1 VFFGVTL
8 GKGQHPAGFAGPGFK
23 GPFGEFGIARL
34 AAGSAG
40 GFLSAG
46 VDPVSVLLRRG
57 QHQQKNQSWHHHC
70 RYSTRVFTKI
80 LIANR
85 GEISLRVIRTLR
97 EMGIRSV
104 AVYTDVD
111 RAALHVRK
119 ADEAARIESYLNM
132 EAIIEAA
139 RRHGADAI
147 HPGYGFLSENARFAQ
162 ACHDAGMTFIGP
174 SARSIELMGSK
185 TEARRVAAEGGAPI
199 VPSGEAAGY
208 PVMLKAVAGGG
219 GKGMRRVDREEDL
232 ASAREAASSEAMRAF
247 GDGRIY
253 IEKLIENARHIEIQV
268 LGDMHG
274 NMVHLGERECSVQR
288 RHQKV
293 IEESP
298 SPLVTLRPELRQR
311 MGEAAIQ
318 AAKAA
323 GYYNAGTVEFLADN
337 DGNFYFLEM
346 NTRLQVE
353 HPVTELVTGLD
364 LVRLQ
369 IDIAAGARL
378 PFAQEDVVLR
388 GAAIECRI
396 YAEDPANNFF
406 PSPGKILQLAE
417 PSGPG
422 VRLDSGIY
430 PGWTVPID
438 YDPMLSKL
446 IVWADTREHAIERML
461 RALGEYHVGG
471 IRTNISL
478 FQTILNDPAFR
489 TGDLHTGYL
498 DALLKAGIRFTREAP
513 AGYEALAG
521 EVAARRKK
529 GEALPVV
536 SAESNWRALGRLE
549 TMR

>member
-1 VFFGVTL
+1 VF
-8 GKGQHPAGFAGPGFK
+8 K
-23 GPFGEFGIARL
+23 
-34 AAGSAG
+34 
-40 GFLSAG
+40 
-46 VDPVSVLLRRG
+46 
-57 QHQQKNQSWHHHC
+57 
-70 RYSTRVFTKI
+70 KI

-119 ADEAARIESYLNM
+119 ADEAARVESYLSIDAM
-132 EAIIEAA
+132 IAVA
-139 RRHGADAI
+139 RQHGAEAI

-162 ACHDAGMTFIGP
+162 ACDDAGIVFIGP

-199 VPSGEAAGY
+199 VPSGEALSGNAARF

-219 GKGMRRVDREEDL
+219 GKGMRRVDREEDM
-232 ASAREAASSEAMRAF
+232 ASAREAASSEALRAF

-253 IEKLIENARHIEIQV
+253 VEKMIENARHIEIQV
-268 LGDMHG
+268 LGDRHG

-298 SPLVTLRPELRQR
+298 SPLVALKPELRQR
-311 MGEAAIQ
+311 MGDAAIK

-337 DGNFYFLEM
+337 AGNFYFLEM

-369 IDIAAGARL
+369 IEIAAGGRL
-378 PFAQEDVVLR
+378 PFTQEDIELR

-406 PSPGKILQLAE
+406 PSPGKILRLAE

-430 PGWTVPID
+430 QGWTVPID

-461 RALGEYHVGG
+461 RALGEYFVGG
-471 IRTNISL
+471 IRTNIAL

-489 TGDLHTGYL
+489 AGDLHTGYL
-498 DALLKAGIRFTREAP
+498 DALLKGGINFARAAP
-513 AGYEALAG
+513 EGHA
-521 EVAARRKK
+521 EVAEAIARQAKK
-529 GEALPVV
+529 RPEATETVT
-536 SAESNWRALGRLE
+536 ESNWKRAGRLE
-549 TMR
+549 FMR